1 MILAFRVPG
10 WLALL
15 LNTAGYTVF
24 RRKFFL
30 SALKST
36 LRKWDVFVV
45 LFLVYCYKVAID
57 TMNVGEKIAHEFL
70 EWHIS
75 PFLLLF
81 FLPFV
86 SGVSTG
92 ITQAAVGISLP
103 VLMEVFSSKY
113 AVYTYMFAV
122 GGVILSPVHLCVVL
136 SAKFFEVEVFDI
148 LKKVFLPLVL
158 TLILGALVLGVIL

>member
-1 MILAFRVPG
+1 MESFSLDPSH
-10 WLALL
+10 LL
-15 LNTAGYTVF
+15 PL
-24 RRKFFL
+24 
-30 SALKST
+30 
-36 LRKWDVFVV
+36 
-45 LFLVYCYKVAID
+45 
-57 TMNVGEKIAHEFL
+57 
-70 EWHIS
+70 
-75 PFLLLF
+75 
-81 FLPFV
+81 V
-86 SGVSTG
+86 SGISTG